1 VDLSIGGAARSG
13 TLIAALL
20 GSCIAAGSDKANAII
35 SADVEQMIN
44 NQFVPELQ
52 AFDRSLT
59 VTLARC
65 PDTLDFSGGKTV
77 YCTIKVDDTPI
88 QVGIVYAPSTNT
100 ASFLKAS
107 FYEVRQLN
115 RLEKALL
122 LSGYE
127 VRAEVD
133 CGDPPFRLVP
143 VGTEFTC
150 AVTGSPAVSS
160 LRLKA
165 QADGQV
171 FTFNP
176 PGLSSPAWI
185 SAAVDQHKAG
195 KETTLDGAA
204 VEKWIADSAEAE
216 YLAYSGDSQPALT
229 IVVHCPSKMDVTGSK
244 HVQCVV
250 TIDGHDVRHD
260 VSIDDVKGVDDKSL
274 DAVIDQQKVERA
286 AQDDFNTRLKQNSLP
301 ANAVVHCGRGILVV
315 TPPGTFY
322 CTATA
327 GGDSYKVEV
336 SVEDAKGTVH
346 WRGIQISG
354 SRPAPS
360 TSPRV

>member
-1 VDLSIGGAARSG
+1 MTIGSAARSG
-13 TLIAALL
+13 AVIVALL
-20 GSCIAAGSDKANAII
+20 GSCIAAGSDKANTIT

-44 NQFVPELQ
+44 EQFVPELR
-52 AFDRSLT
+52 AFDHSLS

-65 PDTLDFSGGKTV
+65 PDILDFTGGKTV
-77 YCTIKVDDTPI
+77 YCTIKVNEKPI
-88 QVGIVYAPSTNT
+88 QVGIVYTASTNT
-100 ASFLKAS
+100 ANFLQSS
-107 FYEVRQLN
+107 FYETRQLN

-122 LSGYE
+122 LSVYGI
-127 VRAEVD
+127 RAEVD
-133 CGDPPFRLVP
+133 CGDPPFRFVP
-143 VGTEFTC
+143 VGTDFTC
-150 AVTGSPAVSS
+150 VVTGSSAVSS

-195 KETTLDGAA
+195 KETILDGPTL
-204 VEKWIADSAEAE
+204 EKWIEDSGEAE
-216 YLAYSGDSQPALT
+216 FLAASGDSQPAHT
-229 IVVHCPSKMDVTGSK
+229 IVVHCPAKMNVSGDK
-244 HVQCVV
+244 HVQCIV
-250 TIDGHDVRHD
+250 TIDGHDVRQD
-260 VSIDDVKGVDDKSL
+260 VSMDDVKGVDHKPL
-274 DAVIDQQKVERA
+274 DAVVDRQKAERM

-301 ANAVVHCGRGILVV
+301 ADAVVHCGQGILVV

-327 GGDSYKVEV
+327 GGDSYKVEF

-346 WRGIQISG
+346 WRGIQVNASP
-354 SRPAPS
+354 SPSPS
-360 TSPRV
+360 TSRRM